1 MIVKQKKLNSGNIA
15 GKAFLLLVAFGAMF
29 GIVSETSAAVF
40 HRKLLKAEKM
50 KQVSNPPPNEV
61 KKKPYNVL
69 FILVDDLRPALGA
82 YGDPVAQSP
91 AIDAFAENA
100 YVFERAYTN
109 QAVCVAS
116 RYNLLLGAR
125 STSTGLYD
133 FGRAFRE
140 FYPQATT
147 MPEHFKNKGY
157 YTAAIGKV
165 FHVGHNTY
173 NDEQSWTVPHDHD
186 LVVEYADKSKKE
198 ETREEALFGNVPWGE
213 ANKLAKGAAWEC
225 LDVSDETYADGRVA
239 KRTVARLAQL
249 KEHNQPFFLAVGFAR
264 PHLPF
269 SVPKK
274 YWDQYNPAQLPM
286 PNQQSNPKGSLPY
299 ANKRDGEIVQY
310 QGIPTAVE
318 SDPFPDSLTRK
329 LIHGYYAGVSYVD
342 AQIGKVLAQLKET
355 GLDKN
360 TIVVLWGDH
369 GYLLGEMGMWTKHVN
384 HELANRIPL
393 IIHVP
398 GQATPKKTKKLVE
411 TVDIYPT
418 MAELCGIPVDVTQ
431 QPMDG
436 KSFVPFMMN
445 NKAKTR
451 DYVYHCFPRDGKLGR
466 AIRDERYRLIAWQ
479 PFQKGAPVAYELY
492 DYEEGLV
499 ETKNIWKP
507 GHPAFLKLKAA
518 LDREPPP
525 VPFRPESKALK

>member
-1 MIVKQKKLNSGNIA
+1 MIVKQRKLSNRRVVSAGMALLLCIGLLYGWVTQAVAAVVQKNVTAKTGEPIAESNANSG
-15 GKAFLLLVAFGAMF
+15 
-29 GIVSETSAAVF
+29 
-40 HRKLLKAEKM
+40 
-50 KQVSNPPPNEV
+50 KQ
-61 KKKPYNVL
+61 KPYNVL
-69 FILVDDLRPALGA
+69 FILVDDLRPALGV
-82 YGDPVAQSP
+82 YGDQVAQSP
-91 AIDAFAENA
+91 EIDAFARNA
-100 YVFERAYTN
+100 YVFERAYSN

-140 FYPQATT
+140 FYPEATT

-173 NDEQSWTVPHDHD
+173 NDKQSWTVPHEHD
-186 LVVEYADKSKKE
+186 LVVEYADKSKKGQ
-198 ETREEALFGNVPWGE
+198 TREEALFGNVPWGE

-239 KRTVARLAQL
+239 KLAAARLAQL
-249 KEHNQPFFLAVGFAR
+249 KQQDQPFFLAVGFAR

-274 YWDQYNPAQLPM
+274 YWDKYHLDQLPV
-286 PNQQSNPKGSLPY
+286 PKQQSNPIGSLAY

-310 QGIPTAVE
+310 QGIPTAAE
-318 SDPFPDSLTRK
+318 TDPFPDSLTRK

-393 IIHVP
+393 IIHIP
-398 GQATPKKTKKLVE
+398 GQTTPQKTKQLIE

-418 MAELCGIPVDVTQ
+418 LAEWCGIPVHATQ

-436 KSFVPFMMN
+436 KSFVPFLKN
-445 NKAKTR
+445 TAIKTK

-479 PFQKGAPVAYELY
+479 PFQQGAPVAYELY
-492 DYEEGLV
+492 DYEQGLV
-499 ETKNIWKP
+499 ETENIWKP
-507 GHPAFLKLKAA
+507 DHPAFLKLKAA
-518 LDREPPP
+518 LDREPFPA
-525 VPFRPESKALK
+525 PFRPESKAIK